1 MNKGGYMK
9 FIKII
14 NQSGETV
21 AINPKRITSITNF
34 QGTILI
40 CLGSQEFIYTQFTSI
55 EAAVD
60 YVELAYED
68 RLRTIDGKN
77 WKGED
82 YL

>member
-1 MNKGGYMK
+1 MK

-21 AINPKRITSITNF
+21 AINPKRITSISVIQNS
-34 QGTILI
+34 IVI
-40 CLGSQEFIYTQFTSI
+40 CLGSQEFVYTQFTSI
-55 EAAVD
+55 DAAVD

-68 RLRTIDGKN
+68 RLKTIDSKN

-82 YL
+82 DL

>member
-21 AINPKRITSITNF
+21 AINPKRITSISVIQNS
-34 QGTILI
+34 IVI
-40 CLGSQEFIYTQFTSI
+40 CLGSQEFVYTQFTSI
-55 EAAVD
+55 DAAVD

-68 RLRTIDGKN
+68 RLKTIDSKN

-82 YL
+82 DL